1 MAKGKWESKTLGLGG
16 PIKQIAEQAEAG
28 ISSIASVMTVI
39 RTGGE
44 IAKNLLSVI
53 PSAANIVKAAAD
65 EIIVA
70 CEDFKEIGAFYLVI
84 DPFNEDYGGSPQPN
98 FGLEISVDSN
108 GNHLFKEHSIQGTAG
123 PQTGSST
130 KYKVNDAYAKSLNI
144 KDLKNSDGSTWRD
157 SRGKAI
163 GEVGF
168 QPPIPVIAR
177 TGGAVKWVRG
187 GYNPATWTGTAE
199 GVVTLDNGFIPPQM
213 TPSEVLEL
221 MSGAFDDE
229 GDIAAHEVIGG
240 FKNKTF
246 GAGPYLESGA
256 AVSSFDPLKLQK
268 VELYELPRTVGGK
281 RLALSERG
289 KITQKVR
296 SGRPNFKGGSG
307 DTIKGVEVSVLVGLF
322 GVADFTKLLDIVDTL
337 KAFFPKL
344 PELEELEKAF
354 NAFMEPPTMQVSI
367 TNNGKYGDLAEGD
380 FIRGNKSGSTGKISK
395 IVSSVPA
402 VRKRKEYKIVY
413 EDIDAGLVKE
423 ISEEEIDMNPDGI
436 WKNIIIEYLPVG
448 DARDRTFYPG
458 ENVYEAAPIDVTLPN
473 GNKIKKYPIKG
484 TDAFNDE
491 NIDPATLSVNDL
503 PKYGHVTGIDT
514 TVPDSV
520 LPDFKS
526 FKIKDHI
533 PGYADF
539 FDDIIELAESLKGF
553 ADDTTAFIQALLDT
567 LDDYLAYFET
577 VAANITAFLEL
588 FTKGIP
594 ASGIYW
600 LPIST
605 TGGNEAIKSALTD
618 SENQPPD
625 SLKYSGGIM
634 LVSVTGAGGG
644 SITPLFEALG
654 LDFQSV

>member
-28 ISSIASVMTVI
+28 ISSIASVMTLI

-44 IAKNLLSVI
+44 IAKQLLSVI
-53 PSAANIVKAAAD
+53 PSAATIVKAAAN
-65 EIIVA
+65 ELINA
-70 CEDFKEIGAFYLVI
+70 CEDFKEIGAFYLVV

-98 FGLEISVDSN
+98 FGLKIAMDEN

-123 PQTGSST
+123 PQAGIST
-130 KYKVNDAYAKSLNI
+130 KYKVNDAYAKSLDIN
-144 KDLKNSDGSTWRD
+144 DLKNSDGSTWRD
-157 SRGKAI
+157 SRGIAF
-163 GEVGF
+163 GEAGF
-168 QPPIPVIAR
+168 QPPIPVIDR
-177 TGGAVKWVRG
+177 TGSSVKWVRD

-199 GVVTLDNGFIPPQM
+199 GVIALDNGFIPPQL
-213 TPSEVLEL
+213 TPSEVLQL
-221 MSGAFDDE
+221 MADAFDDE

-246 GAGPYLESGA
+246 GNGPYLESGA
-256 AVSSFDPLKLQK
+256 AITNFDPLKLQK
-268 VELYELPRTVGGK
+268 VELYELPRTVGGNI
-281 RLALSERG
+281 LALSERG

-296 SGRPNFKGGSG
+296 SGRPNFKGGTG
-307 DTIKGVEVSVLVGLF
+307 DIKGVEVSVLVGLF
-322 GVADFTKLLDIVDTL
+322 GVADFTNLLDIVKTL

-354 NAFMEPPTMQVSI
+354 NAFIEPPTMQVSI
-367 TNNGKYGDLAEGD
+367 TNNGKYGDLTEGD
-380 FIRGNKSGSTGKISK
+380 IIIGNKSGSSGKITK
-395 IVSSVPA
+395 INSSVPA
-402 VRKRKEYKIVY
+402 VRKRKEYKVVY
-413 EDIDAGLVKE
+413 EDVDAGLVKE
-423 ISEEEIDMNPDGI
+423 ITEEEIDMNADGL
-436 WKNIIIEYLPVG
+436 WKNIIIEYEPVG

-458 ENVYEAAPIDVTLPN
+458 ENVYEAHEIEVTQPN
-473 GNKIKKYPIKG
+473 GKKIKKYPIKG

-491 NIDPATLSVNDL
+491 NIDPAALSVNDL

-539 FDDIIELAESLKGF
+539 FDDIIELANSLKGF
-553 ADDTTAFIQALLDT
+553 ADDTTAFIEALLDT

-600 LPIST
+600 LPITT
-605 TGGNEAIKSALTD
+605 TGGNSTIQGALTG

-625 SLKYSGGIM
+625 ILKFSGGIM

-654 LDFQSV
+654 LEFQSV

>member
-1 MAKGKWESKTLGLGG
+1 MAKAKWESKTLGLGG

-28 ISSIASVMTVI
+28 IASIAAVMTLI

-44 IAKNLLSVI
+44 IAKQLLSTI
-53 PSAANIVKAAAD
+53 PSAAAIVKAAAD
-65 EIIVA
+65 EIINA
-70 CEDFKEIGAFYLVI
+70 CEDFKEVGAFYLVV

-98 FGLEISVDSN
+98 FGLKIAMDSK
-108 GNHLFKEHSIQGTAG
+108 GNHLFKEHSIQGTVG
-123 PQTGSST
+123 PQTGIST

-144 KDLKNSDGSTWRD
+144 ADLKNSDGSVWRD
-157 SRGKAI
+157 SRGKKI
-163 GEVGF
+163 GEAGF
-168 QPPIPVIAR
+168 QPPIPVIDR
-177 TGGAVKWVRG
+177 TGDSVKWVRD

-199 GVVTLDNGFIPPQM
+199 GIVALDNGFIPPQL
-213 TPSEVLEL
+213 TPTEVLQL
-221 MSGAFDDE
+221 MADAFDDE
-229 GDIAAHEVIGG
+229 GDIAAYEVIGG

-246 GAGPYLESGA
+246 GKGPYLESGA
-256 AVSSFDPLKLQK
+256 AVSNFDPLKLQK
-268 VELYELPRTVGGK
+268 VELYELPRSVGGNT
-281 RLALSERG
+281 LALSDRG

-296 SGRPNFKGGSG
+296 SGRPSFKGSSG
-307 DTIKGVEVSVLVGLF
+307 DIEGVEVSVLVGLF
-322 GVADFTKLLDIVDTL
+322 GVADFAQLLNIVDTI

-354 NAFMEPPTMQVSI
+354 NAFLYPPTMKVSI
-367 TNNGKYGDLAEGD
+367 TNNGKYGELAVD
-380 FIRGNKSGSTGKISK
+380 DIIMGNKSGASGKITK
-395 IVSSVPA
+395 INTSVPA
-402 VRKRKEYKIVY
+402 VRKRKEYNIVY
-413 EDIDAGLVKE
+413 EDIDAGLVKQ
-423 ISEEEIDMNPDGI
+423 ISEEEIDMNPDGL
-436 WKNIIIEYLPVG
+436 WKDIVIEYTPVG

-458 ENVYEAAPIDVTLPN
+458 ENVYEAHEIEVTQPN
-473 GNKIKKYPIKG
+473 GKKIKKYPIKG

-491 NIDPATLSVNDL
+491 NIDPANLSINDL

-539 FDDIIELAESLKGF
+539 FDDIIELANSLKGF

-567 LDDYLAYFET
+567 LDDYLDYFET

-605 TGGNEAIKSALTD
+605 SGGNEVIKSALTD

-625 SLKYSGGIM
+625 DLKYSGGIM